1 MSDQTVPFILDVP
14 VLDDE
19 AVDAVNAFLWDLLV
33 QFESQYFSQ
42 LSVIIASSTP
52 CGAIRWSPGRTA
64 RPISPILRAM
74 RTSTTRSRS
83 EP

>member
-1 MSDQTVPFILDVP
+1 MSDQTVAFILNVP

-42 LSVIIASSTP
+42 LQRHHRKLDA
-52 CGAIRWSPGRTA
+52 
-64 RPISPILRAM
+64 LR
-74 RTSTTRSRS
+74 RDPL
-83 EP
+83 EPWKNRAPDLADPESDEDFNDEIPF